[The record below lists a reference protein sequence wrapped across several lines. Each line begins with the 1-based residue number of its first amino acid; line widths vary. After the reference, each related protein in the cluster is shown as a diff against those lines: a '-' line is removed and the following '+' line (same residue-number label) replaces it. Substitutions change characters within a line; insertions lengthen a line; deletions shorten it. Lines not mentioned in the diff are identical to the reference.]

1 MNMRNEIR
9 HAFDN
14 VHAPDELVE
23 RMKQELYQKD
33 FHEEVD
39 EVVCEVAEAPRRH
52 VWRYV
57 MYTAASIALCI
68 GCGVSVWN
76 LRDNP
81 NPINPGSQVVST
93 PTEVTTET
101 TTEAEDALAA
111 EDKEQENLD
120 RAIADAIAEMNA
132 NTTETKTK

>member
-9 HAFDN
+9 HAFDK

-33 FHEEVD
+33 FHEELD

-52 VWRYV
+52 ILRYV
-57 MYTAASIALCI
+57 MYTAASLTLCI
-68 GCGVSVWN
+68 VCGFSVWS
-76 LRDNP
+76 LRDHP

-93 PTEVTTET
+93 PTENTTEPT
-101 TTEAEDALAA
+101 TEDALAA
-111 EDKEQENLD
+111 ELKQQENEKD
-120 RAIADAIAEMNA
+120 HQARAIAENSA
-132 NTTETKTK
+132 NTSETKTK